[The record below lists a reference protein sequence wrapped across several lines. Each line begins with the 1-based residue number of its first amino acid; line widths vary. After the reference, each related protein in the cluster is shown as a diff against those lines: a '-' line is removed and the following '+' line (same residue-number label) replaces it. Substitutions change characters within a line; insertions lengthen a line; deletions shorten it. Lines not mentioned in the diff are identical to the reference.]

1 MALLAILST
10 VAAGCLILLSIAP
23 IAGWKPRWAAWLL
36 AVSLGAGL
44 GIAIDSSL
52 FFLLLLLG
60 VPGAAWALPYA
71 VLLAAAAVFWSFRAH
86 RTARPAASLLPGLPE
101 SPAFRWN
108 WALGLAFAIGLLLVF
123 GAFFASVEANPDGQW
138 DAWSI
143 WNLRAKYL
151 AGPGPSWKYA
161 VSPLLSETHPDYP
174 LLQSSFIAMLWKGS
188 GASTPFAPIATA
200 LLFLATTLGLLV
212 SALALLRSSSAAWLA
227 GLVALA
233 NTSYLLQPATQ
244 YADVPL
250 SFYYL
255 AALVLVFLARA
266 SGRPALLTAA
276 GLFASCAACTKNEG
290 LAFLACVL
298 VCYPLAGWR
307 SRGPRPTLA
316 AWLYLL
322 LGALPGLLFSA
333 LFKLVLAPAADPL
346 FAQKISQ
353 VLPKF
358 ADPSRYLQIAKA
370 LWDEALNLGIPQAH
384 PLLLLA
390 ILMFALRFRVLPGER
405 AELLFGGLALALVG
419 GAYAAAYL
427 ASPSL
432 AWQLRTSLGRLCA
445 QLWPA
450 FLLLFFMLLG
460 RIEDRTVGPPR

>member
-1 MALLAILST
+1 MELVAIVSA
-10 VAAGCLILLSIAP
+10 VAAGCLILLSMAP
-23 IAGWKPRWAAWLL
+23 IAEWKPRWAAWLL
-36 AVSLGAGL
+36 ALSLGAGL
-44 GIAIDSSL
+44 GVALNSFL

-60 VPGAAWALPYA
+60 VPGAAWALPFA
-71 VLLAAAAVFWSFRAH
+71 VLLAAAAVFWSFRAL
-86 RTARPAASLLPGLPE
+86 RTARPAASLVPGPPE
-101 SPAFRWN
+101 TPAFRWN
-108 WALGLAFAIGLLLVF
+108 WALGLAFAAGLLLVC
-123 GAFFASVEANPDGQW
+123 GAFRASVEANPHGQW

-151 AGPGPSWKYA
+151 AGPGQTWKYA
-161 VSPLLSETHPDYP
+161 VSPLLSDTHPDYP
-174 LLQSSFIAMLWKGS
+174 LLQSSFIALLWKGS

-200 LLFLATTLGLLV
+200 FLFLASTLGLLV
-212 SALALLRSSSAAWLA
+212 SALALLRSTSAAWLA
-227 GLVALA
+227 GLIALA

-266 SGRPALLTAA
+266 AGRPALLAAA
-276 GLFASCAACTKNEG
+276 GLFVSCAACTKNEG
-290 LAFLACVL
+290 IAFMACAL

-307 SRGPRPTLA
+307 TRGLRPTLA
-316 AWLYLL
+316 AWPRLL
-322 LGALPGLLFSA
+322 LGALPGLLLCA

-358 ADPSRYLQIAKA
+358 ADLSRYGQIAKA
-370 LWDEALNLGIPQAH
+370 LWDELLNLGIPQAH

-390 ILMFALRFRVLPGER
+390 ILVFALRFRIPPGER
-405 AELLFGGLALALVG
+405 AEVLFGALALVLLG

-432 AWQLRTSLGRLCA
+432 TWQLNTSLGRLCA

-450 FLLLFFMLLG
+450 FLLLIFMLLG
-460 RIEDRTVGPPR
+460 RIEDRTAGAAR

>member
-1 MALLAILST
+1 MALLAIFST
-10 VAAGCLILLSIAP
+10 VAAGCLIVSSFAP
-23 IAGWKPRWAAWLL
+23 IADWKPRWAAWLL

-44 GIAIDSSL
+44 GVALNSSL
-52 FFLLLLLG
+52 FFLLLVLG

-71 VLLAAAAVFWSFRAH
+71 VLLAAAATYWSLRVG
-86 RTARPAASLLPGLPE
+86 RTALPAATVLTGPPQN
-101 SPAFRWN
+101 PAFRWN
-108 WALGLAFAIGLLLVF
+108 WALGLAFVAGLLLVF
-123 GAFFASVEANPDGQW
+123 GAFLASVEANPHGGW

-151 AGPGPSWKYA
+151 AGPGATWKYA
-161 VSPLLSETHPDYP
+161 VSPLLSDTHPDYP
-174 LLQSSFIAMLWKGS
+174 LLQSSFIALLWKGS
-188 GASTPFAPIATA
+188 GGSAPFAPIATA
-200 LLFLATTLGLLV
+200 LLFLASTLGLLV
-212 SALALLRSSSAAWLA
+212 SALALLRSTSAAWLA
-227 GLVALA
+227 GLVALT

-266 SGRPALLTAA
+266 AGRPALLVAT
-276 GLFASCAACTKNEG
+276 GLFVSCAACTKNEG
-290 LAFLACVL
+290 IAFLACVL

-307 SRGPRPTLA
+307 SRGLGPTLA
-316 AWLYLL
+316 AWLHLL
-322 LGALPGLLFSA
+322 LGALPGLLLTA

-346 FAQKISQ
+346 FAQKLSQ

-358 ADPSRYLQIAKA
+358 ADPSRYGQIAKA

-390 ILMFALRFRVLPGER
+390 ILAFALRFRIPPGQR
-405 AELLFGGLALALVG
+405 AELLFGGLALVLLG

-432 AWQLRTSLGRLCA
+432 SWQLATSLGRLCA
-445 QLWPA
+445 QVWPA
-450 FLLLFFMLLG
+450 FLLLIFMLLG
-460 RIEDRTVGPPR
+460 RIEDRTAGAAR